1 MPVAR
6 FRRDGT
12 STAAAAVRHAATG
25 TPPGWSQR
33 AACRALKAGRRHDGV
48 YAVELRPGGSVRYL
62 LWRGGPDGQAG
73 RAGDGQE
80 IDRKNVVASRSA
92 CASGMHTSSK
102 ASAEETPADDDEMA
116 VDGGNSSRVTRSQKR
131 LANFGKAMCHVKQ
144 LVLKRWRAAVQQEK
158 QQRMEREQAEAAA
171 RAKAAAA
178 TEAQRARVC
187 ALERE
192 LAEVRGA
199 LDAERSRRVEER
211 RLSQE
216 AVRERQHD
224 DYRDAG
230 GGETPPTVPPAPAS
244 TGSRVSRGFGPAG
257 ETQAAKGRMTP
268 YGGPGRGKGGR
279 SAGYRPDLPRAR
291 ASEVRV
297 LVTSEPPHDG

>member
-12 STAAAAVRHAATG
+12 STAAAAVRHAAAG

-33 AACRALKAGRRHDGV
+33 AASRALKAGKRHDGV

-73 RAGDGQE
+73 RAGDGWE
-80 IDRKNVVASRSA
+80 NIARKDVVVSRSA
-92 CASGMHTSSK
+92 CASGTHTGSK
-102 ASAEETPADDDEMA
+102 KSTEETPADIDEMA
-116 VDGGNSSRVTRSQKR
+116 VDGGNSSRATRGQQR
-131 LANFGKAMCHVKQ
+131 LASFGKAMGHLKQ
-144 LVLKRWRAAVQQEK
+144 LVFKRWRAAVQQEK

-178 TEAQRARVC
+178 AEAQQARVR

-199 LDAERSRRVEER
+199 LDAERSRRVEQQ
-211 RLSQE
+211 RLPQE
-216 AVRERQHD
+216 ALRERQRD
-224 DYRDAG
+224 DRGGAD
-230 GGETPPTVPPAPAS
+230 GGETQPTALPAS
-244 TGSRVSRGFGPAG
+244 KGLRVPRSLAHAG
-257 ETQAAKGRMTP
+257 ETQAAKGRGMTP
-268 YGGPGRGKGGR
+268 YGGRGKGSRGKG
-279 SAGYRPDLPRAR
+279 ATACD
-291 ASEVRV
+291 
-297 LVTSEPPHDG
+297 D